1 MDKSFY
7 TSLKRILALLF
18 CLNAVIIFIV
28 IYLAVS
34 NYSYQKKSLIEMGN
48 TVLRAFEASR
58 PIIFSSGSNKHLSK
72 ILQEMFNLD
81 IIKEIIIYRK
91 NGSIIYSMYN
101 NTHII
106 NTKINGQF
114 QQENKSEIIL
124 YNSFNLA
131 NNFNKA
137 KNRDRFIY
145 IAISISKENLN
156 KIKNLGITIITIT
169 FIAEILIFLLFFKL
183 RQLITIYQN
192 FQKKL
197 NIAEKD
203 AATGR
208 LASVLAHEIKNP
220 LSSIN
225 GLLLY
230 AEKKC
235 NDNDIKNIIT
245 NSKVEIDRLSD
256 IVNDFLTYGRNIEL
270 NITNTPAIDII
281 NKTIEL
287 LQHDINEKNIKINI
301 IGNNFS
307 FDCDKNKFL
316 QIFVNLILN
325 AIDASPLND
334 IISITINDKD
344 KSISI
349 TNNTKNILE
358 VDKNKFFEPFYTTK
372 TKGSGLGLSITKK
385 LVETHGYSI
394 EILDLSP
401 FVIKLNLQG

>member
-334 IISITINDKD
+334 TISITINDKD

>member
-307 FDCDKNKFL
+307 IYCDKNKFL

-334 IISITINDKD
+334 TISITINDKD